1 MELDNKRVFI
11 HLIEASSEG
20 PEDLHISISFLPP
33 NLAIFY
39 QCVFLHPGY

>member
-1 MELDNKRVFI
+1 MEIDNRRVFI
-11 HLIEASSEG
+11 HLIEASGEG

-39 QCVFLHPGY
+39 QCVFLHAGC